1 MNYSD
6 NTKSGPLKGSI
17 DEEILAQNG
26 PFLRG
31 WYSFIV
37 HPEMQDGSAT
47 HCSSFGGLYLPRH
60 TTTTSTRVQSITRTL
75 CPHVSGCETM
85 DIYRIY
91 IYIYMSLQ
99 SGTEYSCTQKG
110 AAQNWDNNER
120 THGVR
125 DASQAAGTYADRLET
140 LANVREAGISVSR

>member
-1 MNYSD
+1 MD
-6 NTKSGPLKGSI
+6 RQLTAAVLEVFTCQGIQP
-17 DEEILAQNG
+17 Q
-26 PFLRG
+26 
-31 WYSFIV
+31 
-37 HPEMQDGSAT
+37 
-47 HCSSFGGLYLPRH
+47 PRH
-60 TTTTSTRVQSITRTL
+60 ESRALPEHCVHTCLGVKLWT
-75 CPHVSGCETM
+75 
-85 DIYRIY
+85 Y
-91 IYIYMSLQ
+91 IEYIYMSLQ